1 MLILNQ
7 GTRAPLARARAWAH
21 NQGRTL
27 RIKACKWTIMKRLYA
42 PAMICA
48 LNVDPPWQF
57 KLGKKRQIW
66 QIDVVQHCLH
76 IDKYQIILHSYC
88 VTAGEL
94 SFTAPPRRYNG
105 KSFVDLSIKSDL
117 NPRHTTMT
125 ILGCKDPNLR
135 CWHFLPH
142 TSSPSRH
149 SPWGLQTLFLLL
161 LFISGRLSA
170 PTVLLRTGTPFWRPN
185 RLPKWFCLCPFVS
198 LLFNQQRADCN
209 LANQVSGFIKRVTIG
224 CEDWQGRSFISE
236 ELPGLIESGWTE
248 QGWSLRRTAGVS
260 KWRLGT
266 YV

>member
-1 MLILNQ
+1 
-7 GTRAPLARARAWAH
+7 
-21 NQGRTL
+21 
-27 RIKACKWTIMKRLYA
+27 MKR
-42 PAMICA
+42 PVVICA
-48 LNVDPPWQF
+48 LNIDPPASLIWGEKPQNC
-57 KLGKKRQIW
+57 QINV
-66 QIDVVQHCLH
+66 IQHGFH
-76 IDKYQIILHSYC
+76 VSKNQIILQSYC
-88 VTAGEL
+88 VTTGDS
-94 SFTAPPRRYNG
+94 SFAAPSRRYDG
-105 KSFVDLSIKSDL
+105 KSFVDLSMKSDL
-117 NPRHTTMT
+117 NPRHTTTT
-125 ILGCKDPNLR
+125 ILGCKDRNLCR
-135 CWHFLPH
+135 WHLLLH

-170 PTVLLRTGTPFWRPN
+170 PTVLLRTRTPFWRPN

-248 QGWSLRRTAGVS
+248 QGWSLRRTAGVL